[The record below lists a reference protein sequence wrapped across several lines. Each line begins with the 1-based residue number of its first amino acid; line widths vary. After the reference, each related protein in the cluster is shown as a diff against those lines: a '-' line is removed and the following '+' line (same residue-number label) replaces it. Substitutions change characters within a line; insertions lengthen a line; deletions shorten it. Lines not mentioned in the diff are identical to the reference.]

1 MGKSKL
7 VGVCPELCCVCAHT
21 GVEREEQRSRGGEGG
36 PEVEVMVSI
45 KKYQPKKREF
55 SRKFHHESPGSS
67 CSSH

>member
-1 MGKSKL
+1 M
-7 VGVCPELCCVCAHT
+7 CAHT

-45 KKYQPKKREF
+45 KKYQPKKCEF
-55 SRKFHHESPGSS
+55 SRKFDHESPGSS